1 MRVGIKVGRPPKN
14 GNAARLLLRNLSITK
29 RQSADWQKLA
39 QIPEAEFEALL
50 ADAGDNPRRR
60 STGALIR
67 RWHGEKARRIASL
80 ERMAAE
86 LREAGWTVFPP
97 SAE

>member
-1 MRVGIKVGRPPKN
+1 MKAAIRVGRPKKN
-14 GNAARLLLRNLSITK
+14 GNAARLLLRDVGITK

-39 QIPEAEFEALL
+39 EIPEAEFAALL
-50 ADAGDNPRRR
+50 ADAGDNPRLR

-86 LREAGWTVFPP
+86 VREAGWTVFPP
-97 SAE
+97 GAE

>member
-1 MRVGIKVGRPPKN
+1 MRAGRPPKN
-14 GNAARLLLRNLSITK
+14 GNPARPLLRDVGITK

-39 QIPEAEFEALL
+39 EIPEADFL
-50 ADAGDNPRRR
+50 AILDECRTAGQRTT
-60 STGALIR
+60 TGGIIR
-67 RWHGEKARRIASL
+67 AWYGASPRRIASL

-97 SAE
+97 SDG